1 MNVKCSERCEKDRDL
16 PFCTNIS
23 LFSNN
28 ISFTFSYRNHS
39 RYHHVAVNSLN
50 RHTNFPK
57 TYLHHVFITTP
68 RSARGKQL
76 LKRTTHIRYESQKLL
91 TPPVTRTPFSSTHL
105 LTQSNIRSTTRSET
119 LRSMQEARRRSREQ
133 ASQSLHDLQIRSLL
147 LERVHKS
154 TLQSSQEGV
163 CKAGSRILKDC
174 CIQACGEEFGAQG
187 GT

>member
-76 LKRTTHIRYESQKLL
+76 LKRTTHIRYGLPQN
-91 TPPVTRTPFSSTHL
+91 FSTSRFRHILPISTL
-105 LTQSNIRSTTRSET
+105 PNISSIRSTTRSKN

-174 CIQACGEEFGAQG
+174 CI
-187 GT
+187 